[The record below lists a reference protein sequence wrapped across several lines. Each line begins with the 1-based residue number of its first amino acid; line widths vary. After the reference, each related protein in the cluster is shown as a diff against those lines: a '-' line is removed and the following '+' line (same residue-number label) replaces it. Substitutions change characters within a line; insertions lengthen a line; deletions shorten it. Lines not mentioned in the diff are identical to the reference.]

1 VKRLFGAAL
10 FAAML
15 LGDVLASALPV
26 GGVPSPLPN
35 PIATPPGA
43 VAACGPVQPGYGEVL
58 GNLPNPKPS
67 DPAYKSS
74 YLILVPSGPAADTYI
89 AKIQALTSIKNAPG
103 YVQGGSLNVFQA
115 QAEVATAYIGASYNL
130 NYAHVDETTGY
141 FDCKG
146 ITSIFSSFDAIGT
159 AYETLPQNPNNL
171 GQPCSATNLCSTVAK
186 YYVVRNVILLGTVAL
201 PQKTLLPSGAFTY
214 LGSSPAGYSA
224 KS

>member
-1 VKRLFGAAL
+1 MKRLLGAAL
-10 FAAML
+10 FVAMMC
-15 LGDVLASALPV
+15 GNVPASALPV

-43 VAACGPVQPGYGEVL
+43 VAACGPVQPGYGEVV
-58 GNLPNPKPS
+58 GNLPNPKPA
-67 DPAYKSS
+67 DPAYKLS

-89 AKIQALTSIKNAPG
+89 AKIRALTSIANAP
-103 YVQGGSLNVFQA
+103 VAGGNNLNVFQA
-115 QAEVATAYIGASYNL
+115 QAAVATAYIGASYNL

-159 AYETLPQNPNNL
+159 AYETLPQNPQNL
-171 GQPCSATNLCSTVAK
+171 GQPCSQANQCSTVAK
-186 YYVVRNVILLGTVAL
+186 YYLVRNVILLGTALL
-201 PQKTLLPSGAFTY
+201 PQKTLLPSGVFTY